1 MCERLIYY
9 GWESGFL
16 NQELFVLEDGT
27 VKLMEVNARPTMA
40 CCKSYCEVLENGNF
54 IDTCMQINRGIRP
67 KDPELEGKSLAFFAI
82 NCLISGYFEDIVDL
96 KAEEATPN
104 VSARKKRGDYIQAM
118 GDSGIYLI
126 TGNLVG
132 SSPDDVRRK
141 HKELYARLLKIHP
154 MGYKN

>member
-1 MCERLIYY
+1 
-9 GWESGFL
+9 
-16 NQELFVLEDGT
+16 
-27 VKLMEVNARPTMA
+27 MEVNARPTMA